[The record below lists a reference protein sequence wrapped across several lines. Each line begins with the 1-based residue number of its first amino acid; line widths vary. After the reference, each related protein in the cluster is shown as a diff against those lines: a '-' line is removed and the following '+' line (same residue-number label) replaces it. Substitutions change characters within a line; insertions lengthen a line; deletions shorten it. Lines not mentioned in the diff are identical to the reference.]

1 MMAWHA
7 WGPLVRPEAT
17 GAGLEWPRRFA
28 RSPKT
33 NYTATARTLG
43 RNSGTHNLAPCKCHG
58 AMARRGGTGEA
69 GGSRG
74 GSGMAPEVRPKPQ
87 ITTRTNL
94 DHHQEKIKPKS
105 ATNQSPP
112 ARYRTPK
119 AQQDN
124 KEVAFGTPEGRVF
137 LPFMYPFMWEKP
149 RNPRQVHLKIARFT
163 PNGPVFSRCFLGRSI

>member
-1 MMAWHA
+1 MA
-7 WGPLVRPEAT
+7 PEIN
-17 GAGLEWPRRFA
+17 
-28 RSPKT
+28 PKSKFGI
-33 NYTATARTLG
+33 TL
-43 RNSGTHNLAPCKCHG
+43 HMAHG
-58 AMARRGGTGEA
+58 AHGGHRRGRTH
-69 GGSRG
+69 SRG

-94 DHHQEKIKPKS
+94 DRHQEKIKPKS
-105 ATNQSPP
+105 ATNQPPP

-137 LPFMYPFMWEKP
+137 LPFMYLFMWEKP

-163 PNGPVFSRCFLGRSI
+163 QKPQRPCVESLLSGSANLKPTFWNPTAVIFRVQSPTHTLSTESKR